1 MTLRFCHADDLQNVW
16 GHTTIGA
23 SGLRKLADCEPPPFR
38 VSFCRPLPGGGFDVF
53 GVRGAKGIPWQ
64 VLRANTDDGT
74 AFRDVRVVL
83 EGADLDKPP
92 NSEWAH
98 TATVSYS
105 PEMERYLVL
114 KNSRDYGGSFDTH
127 AFVSGDGERW
137 EPSPHNPVYREGDN
151 WGAMWSPAARRFICY
166 NKGVVLDPDKR
177 LNELMR
183 DGLRTVIGADQRG
196 RPAVD
201 AGRPQR
207 LRQRHAAGVRLRRG
221 GGDATPGRTAAGAR
235 APDLARRAGP
245 ARPGVLRRPA
255 VPVPGDLFPAGA
267 QLRGQL
273 HAAGRRAGA
282 PRRPRAGHAGH
293 RVVDQPRRPALGPA
307 VPGHARR
314 CGGDLA
320 QPAGGRRNAAV
331 PSGERDLGNRRGSA
345 DVRADRIQRRVRD
358 AHLHPRRRG
367 VAAERD
373 GAGARCRQRRQPCL
387 SDGGDGRRRGPGGA
401 GLREGALHRAGAD
414 GRASIAAAMGGRRP
428 EPSSKAGRCDC
439 ASTSR
444 LRSSTPFRAVRTTPD
459 GAERGAPRGAPG
471 DAGRGER
478 VVSDPGTCGAC
489 SPTNCSTPA
498 RCCRASS
505 PPVGWCWR

>member
-105 PEMERYLVL
+105 PAMERYLVL

-166 NKGVVLDPDKR
+166 NKGIVLDPDKR

-183 DGLRTVIGADQRG
+183 DGLRTVSVRTSADGLQWTPDDPNDFANGMQPGFDFAGVAEMRRLGGPLLAREHQILRDELDPPDLEFYVARPFLYRETCFLQVLNYVGSFMPPGVAPVRPDGHGPGMLDTEWWISRDGLRWDRPFRGMHAGAVVISHNPLVADGMLRFHQGKEIWGIGEDRLTYVQTVSNGVFETRTFTHDGGALRLNATVPAPGVDNGDNRAYLMAEMVDGEDRVVPGYEKERCIVQGPMDAQALPLRWGPATGAELEG
-196 RPAVD
+196 RPL
-201 AGRPQR
+201 R
-207 LRQRHAAGVRLRRG
+207 LRFYFQAALIYAVSSGPH
-221 GGDATPGRTAAGAR
+221 DA
-235 APDLARRAGP
+235 
-245 ARPGVLRRPA
+245 
-255 VPVPGDLFPAGA
+255 
-267 QLRGQL
+267 
-273 HAAGRRAGA
+273 
-282 PRRPRAGHAGH
+282 
-293 RVVDQPRRPALGPA
+293 
-307 VPGHARR
+307 
-314 CGGDLA
+314 
-320 QPAGGRRNAAV
+320 
-331 PSGERDLGNRRGSA
+331 
-345 DVRADRIQRRVRD
+345 
-358 AHLHPRRRG
+358 
-367 VAAERD
+367 
-373 GAGARCRQRRQPCL
+373 
-387 SDGGDGRRRGPGGA
+387 
-401 GLREGALHRAGAD
+401 
-414 GRASIAAAMGGRRP
+414 
-428 EPSSKAGRCDC
+428 
-439 ASTSR
+439 
-444 LRSSTPFRAVRTTPD
+444 
-459 GAERGAPRGAPG
+459 
-471 DAGRGER
+471 
-478 VVSDPGTCGAC
+478 
-489 SPTNCSTPA
+489 
-498 RCCRASS
+498 
-505 PPVGWCWR
+505 